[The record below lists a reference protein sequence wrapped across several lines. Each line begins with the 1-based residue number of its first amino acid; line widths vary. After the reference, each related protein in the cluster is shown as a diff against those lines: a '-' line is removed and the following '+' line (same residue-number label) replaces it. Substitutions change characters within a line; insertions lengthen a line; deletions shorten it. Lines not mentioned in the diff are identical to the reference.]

1 MRVVLAMLISIVIPA
16 WAAAQ
21 TRLPANDIHGT
32 IGRSGA
38 DHEHVDSRQWYGS
51 ALAAL
56 SVGHY
61 WSDHAKTEVEA
72 VWNSL
77 GSRELFENIEREG
90 YTTYAISNY
99 KAGDVRIGVA
109 QLYQFGRNQW
119 VHPYVGAG
127 VDLVRRHVSIERPE
141 QARTVFLRDGN
152 IPVQVPA
159 SSMHKTTF
167 FAHAVLKT
175 GLKMYVSEKTFFV
188 TELKFGIRRD
198 VDHAVWKLGMGRDF

>member
-1 MRVVLAMLISIVIPA
+1 MRVVLAMLIFSLMPA
-16 WAAAQ
+16 WADAQ
-21 TRLPANDIHGT
+21 TSLPANDIQGA
-32 IGRSGA
+32 IGWSGA
-38 DHEHVDSRQWYGS
+38 DHEHVESRQWYGS
-51 ALAAL
+51 ALAGL
-56 SVGHY
+56 SAGHY
-61 WSDHAKTEVEA
+61 WTDHAKTEVEA
-72 VWNSL
+72 AWNSP

-90 YTTYAISNY
+90 YATYAISTY

-119 VHPYVGAG
+119 AHPYVGAG
-127 VDLVRRHVSIERPE
+127 VDLVRRHVSLERPA
-141 QARTVFLRDGN
+141 QTRTVFLRNGN

-159 SSMHKTTF
+159 LSMQKTTF

-198 VDHAVWKLGMGRDF
+198 VDHAVWKIGMGRDF